1 MESGAGTLPQGEL
14 PLEIAP
20 EGATVGAMNIL
31 EELQWRGLLADC
43 TDAAE
48 LAKRVSPGPITLY
61 CGFDPTAD
69 SLHAGNLVP
78 LLALRRFQ
86 LLGHHPLPLAGGA
99 TGSIGDPSGK
109 TQERQL
115 LTKEILAS
123 NIAKVK
129 QQLRRL
135 LDFDC
140 AQNPAHLLDNADW
153 TAPVSYLDFLRDIGK
168 HFSVNQ
174 MVAKESVRARME
186 DREAGISY
194 TEFSYMLLQAFDF
207 YMLCRDRNCELQIG
221 GSDQWG
227 NITAGIDLT
236 RKKLGRT
243 VFGLTLPLIT
253 NADGTKFGKTAAG
266 AVWLDPA
273 RTSVYKFYQFWIRT
287 DDRDVARYLKYFTFL
302 TQEEIAALEKQHAE
316 NPGARTAHKALAKA
330 VTDLVHG
337 EEARKAVQAAS
348 EALFGVDLINPKVSQ
363 KEHLGQ
369 SLDSVKAEL
378 RQGSEAVAPT
388 AGEPLI
394 GVNPKS
400 SLKRLFEQSPDQV
413 KAELR
418 QSNEAVAPAAGEP
431 LIGVNPKASLKQ
443 LFEQSPDQV
452 KAELLFDSIVEDL
465 PHVEI
470 GRMKLEG
477 AGQPLVELLVL
488 AGLCP
493 SKGQARKDVE
503 GGGVY
508 INNQREASFQRA
520 VTIKDLLFGKHL
532 LLRKGKRNYV
542 VLTAK

>member
-1 MESGAGTLPQGEL
+1 
-14 PLEIAP
+14 
-20 EGATVGAMNIL
+20 MNIL
-31 EELQWRGLLADC
+31 DELQWRGLLADC
-43 TDAAE
+43 TDAPE
-48 LAKRVSPGPITLY
+48 LTKRVSPGPITLY

-69 SLHAGNLVP
+69 SLHVGNLVP

-115 LTKEILAS
+115 LTKEVLAN

-135 LDFDC
+135 LDFDTP
-140 AQNPAHLLDNADW
+140 ANPARLLDNSTW
-153 TAPVSYLDFLRDIGK
+153 TAPVSFLDFLRDIGK

-207 YMLCRDRNCELQIG
+207 YVLCRDHNCELQIG

-243 VFGLTLPLIT
+243 VYGLTLPLIT

-273 RTSVYKFYQFWIRT
+273 RTSVYRFYQYWIRT
-287 DDRDVARYLKYFTFL
+287 DDRDVVRYLKYFTFL
-302 TQEEIAALEKQHAE
+302 SQDQIAALEKQHTE
-316 NPGARTAHKALAKA
+316 NPGARAAHKALAKA
-330 VTDLVHG
+330 VTDLIHG
-337 EEARKAVQAAS
+337 PDATTEAMRAS
-348 EALFGVDLINPKVSQ
+348 EILFGGDLAGISETTFNEIVGEVPT
-363 KEHLGQ
+363 KEIG
-369 SLDSVKAEL
+369 KAEL
-378 RQGSEAVAPT
+378 DR
-388 AGEPLI
+388 AG
-394 GVNPKS
+394 K
-400 SLKRLFEQSPDQV
+400 
-413 KAELR
+413 
-418 QSNEAVAPAAGEP
+418 
-431 LIGVNPKASLKQ
+431 
-443 LFEQSPDQV
+443 
-452 KAELLFDSIVEDL
+452 
-465 PHVEI
+465 
-470 GRMKLEG
+470 
-477 AGQPLVELLVL
+477 PLVELLVHG
-488 AGLCP
+488 GLCP
-493 SKGQARKDVE
+493 SKGQARKDIE

-508 INNQREASFQRA
+508 VNNQRESSFQRA
-520 VTIKDLLFGKHL
+520 VTAKDLLFGKHL
-532 LLRKGKRNYV
+532 LLRKGKRNYA